1 MEIETISVINE
12 EIEGILDDLEINT
25 ILKEQIDAIIFS
37 DLPINKKRIGLR
49 KLRRQGLEPKS
60 EKMTEII
67 KSIILGIVQGIG
79 EFLPISSSAHLIL
92 VPYLFGWTEHS
103 IAFDIA
109 LHFGTLCAVLVIF
122 FRDWWDLF
130 IGAVNKVTKGKES
143 FENRMFWYLVIATVP
158 GALLG
163 FLLEDVVENVFRT
176 KMWLIATSLAV
187 MGVLIYLGDKWADK
201 HYKLETDFKHIS
213 LKQALIIGLSQALAI
228 IPGFSRSG
236 TTILAARLMG
246 LSKKAATKF
255 TFLLSVPIIAG
266 AAILKVTDLT
276 LNIETIIGVFVSFIV
291 GIFSIKFL
299 LNYIKKHD
307 FSVFAIYRVVFA
319 IIILIKYFAF

>member
-1 MEIETISVINE
+1 MFEIF
-12 EIEGILDDLEINT
+12 
-25 ILKEQIDAIIFS
+25 KA
-37 DLPINKKRIGLR
+37 
-49 KLRRQGLEPKS
+49 
-60 EKMTEII
+60 
-67 KSIILGIVQGIG
+67 IILGIVQGIG

-92 VPYLFGWTEHS
+92 VPFLFGWESNS

-109 LHFGTLCAVLVIF
+109 LHVGTLLAVLVVF

-176 KMWLIATSLAV
+176 KIWLIATSLAF
-187 MGVLIYLGDKWADK
+187 MGVLIYLGDRWADK
-201 HYKLETDFKHIS
+201 HYKLETDFKHIT
-213 LKQALIIGLSQALAI
+213 LKQAFIIGLSQALAI

-266 AAILKVTDLT
+266 AAVLKITDLS
-276 LNIETIIGVFVSFIV
+276 LNIETIIGIFVSFIV
-291 GIFSIKFL
+291 GLLSIKFL

-307 FSVFAIYRVVFA
+307 FSIFAIYRVVFA
-319 IIILIKYFAF
+319 IIILVKYFVF

>member
-1 MEIETISVINE
+1 M
-12 EIEGILDDLEINT
+12 LEIF
-25 ILKEQIDAIIFS
+25 KA
-37 DLPINKKRIGLR
+37 
-49 KLRRQGLEPKS
+49 
-60 EKMTEII
+60 
-67 KSIILGIVQGIG
+67 IILGIVQGIG

-92 VPYLFGWTEHS
+92 VPFLFGWESHS
-103 IAFDIA
+103 MAFDIA
-109 LHFGTLCAVLVIF
+109 LHFGTLLAVLVIF

-163 FLLEDVVENVFRT
+163 VLLEDVVENVFRT
-176 KMWLIATSLAV
+176 KIWLIATSLAI
-187 MGVLIYLGDKWADK
+187 MGVLIYLGDRWADK

-213 LKQALIIGLSQALAI
+213 LKQAFIIGLSQALAI

-266 AAILKVTDLT
+266 ATILKVGDLS
-276 LNIETIIGVFVSFIV
+276 LNIETFVGVFVSFIV

-319 IIILIKYFAF
+319 IIILVKYFVF